1 MVIYLLGEK
10 LTLPQG
16 VDCTIVVI
24 VVEVYTKKFFIE
36 NSTWW
41 CSYVAKY

>member
-1 MVIYLLGEK
+1 MRLLQDGVVVKIKQFWMVIYLLGEK

-24 VVEVYTKKFFIE
+24 VVEVYTI
-36 NSTWW
+36 
-41 CSYVAKY
+41 